1 MGDREWKPP
10 VDGAERREPP
20 AAERR
25 PLAPPG
31 PDEDPVPPPA
41 RPPLSNETKPPVLRK
56 IPMPRVVKT
65 ARTLWLTSFVLGGAA
80 VFIAFL
86 SHETLVAELTETLGR
101 LAPGYDEDEVGTLV
115 DAVYW
120 SSVAGLGVIITIEAV
135 LLGVLLNR
143 RGGVRWAQFPVLVLH
158 AGAVLLGT
166 AFLGIGDWGV
176 VVELLLLAGFVLAFV
191 GWVLCLFP
199 RAHRWFRA
207 ADESQRRPLD

>member
-1 MGDREWKPP
+1 
-10 VDGAERREPP
+10 
-20 AAERR
+20 
-25 PLAPPG
+25 
-31 PDEDPVPPPA
+31 
-41 RPPLSNETKPPVLRK
+41 
-56 IPMPRVVKT
+56 MPRVVRI
-65 ARTLWLTSFVLGGAA
+65 ARTLWLTSFVLGGVA

-86 SHETLVAELTETLGR
+86 SHESLVAELTETLGR

-143 RGGVRWAQFPVLVLH
+143 RGGARWVQLPVLVLH

-176 VVELLLLAGFVLAFV
+176 VVELLLLTGFVLAFA

-199 RAHRWFRA
+199 QAHRWFRA
-207 ADESQRRPLD
+207 ADEAQRRPLD